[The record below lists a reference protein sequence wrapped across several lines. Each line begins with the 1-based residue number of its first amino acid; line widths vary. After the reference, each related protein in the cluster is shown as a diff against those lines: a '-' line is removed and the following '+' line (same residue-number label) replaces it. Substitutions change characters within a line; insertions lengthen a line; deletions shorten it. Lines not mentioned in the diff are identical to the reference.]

1 MEERKEAK
9 RLLGDIVADTLDKAG
24 IAKLVKKHF
33 KNCGCYGRQ
42 QRLNSLH
49 LKLTGIS
56 LFKGA

>member
-1 MEERKEAK
+1 MKEHEEAK
-9 RLLGDIVADTLDKAG
+9 RLLGDIIADTLDKVG

-42 QRLNSLH
+42 QKLNSLH

-56 LFKGA
+56 LFK